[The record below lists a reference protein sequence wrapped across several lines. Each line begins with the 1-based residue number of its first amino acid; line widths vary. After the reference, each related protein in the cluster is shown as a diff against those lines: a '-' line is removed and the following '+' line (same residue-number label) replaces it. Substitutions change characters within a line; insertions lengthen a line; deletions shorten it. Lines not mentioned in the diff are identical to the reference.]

1 MLLEPSVGRRNSWT
15 GVGEA
20 WSDGRGRI
28 ILRLRRLPEHASRAR
43 RGGKSPRAQPTARP
57 AAASRA
63 QSPALCQVLP
73 WTRRRKHL
81 RGPFGP
87 EVDQGAAPQR
97 RKANRTQNNP
107 FARGTTQPSR
117 PPKQRRR
124 SASSARPHAR
134 RAADI
139 CARSG
144 GPGLGHVGRG
154 GSAPDL
160 MRVAPESGPSQTCRS
175 MDEHLPMSS
184 SGLPVR
190 WRSASFPIKVER
202 RVRISSPCTRSK
214 HCS

>member
-1 MLLEPSVGRRNSWT
+1 MLLVGQPPGRKVPTGACAGGSRPTPGGEQVMPRARRLLGVLQAARLATFRRALLSRRARGAAQAQMRPRASLQAPPMPVHKLPLPTEMLLEPSVGRRNSWT

-73 WTRRRKHL
+73 WTRRRKHR

-97 RKANRTQNNP
+97 RKANRTHKSTC
-107 FARGTTQPSR
+107 AVGSTQPSR
-117 PPKQRRR
+117 QP
-124 SASSARPHAR
+124 
-134 RAADI
+134 
-139 CARSG
+139 
-144 GPGLGHVGRG
+144 
-154 GSAPDL
+154 
-160 MRVAPESGPSQTCRS
+160 
-175 MDEHLPMSS
+175 
-184 SGLPVR
+184 
-190 WRSASFPIKVER
+190 
-202 RVRISSPCTRSK
+202 
-214 HCS
+214 